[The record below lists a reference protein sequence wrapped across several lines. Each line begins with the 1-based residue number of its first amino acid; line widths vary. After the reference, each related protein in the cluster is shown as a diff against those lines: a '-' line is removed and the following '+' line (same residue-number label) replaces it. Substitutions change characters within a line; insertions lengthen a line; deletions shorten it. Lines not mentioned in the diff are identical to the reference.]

1 MSIAQEQTALSPF
14 QIAKTVRHGRS
25 MVVRCLRLGCAGA
38 DR

>member
-14 QIAKTVRHGRS
+14 QIAKTVRHGGG
-25 MVVRCLRLGCAGA
+25 MVVCCLRLGCAGA